1 MTAKDIESALNEAR
15 TAYSDSI
22 GAPKIPDVKWEDV
35 GGLAAVRKEILETVQ
50 LPLERPE
57 LFADGLK
64 KRSGGCWVSPSL
76 PASSARTQG
85 V

>member
-35 GGLAAVRKEILETVQ
+35 GGLAEVRKEILETVQ

-64 KRSGGCWVSPSL
+64 KRSGGVLLFLLVLSP
-76 PASSARTQG
+76 
-85 V
+85 